1 MAKGHTLTEKQKK
14 FFGARAS
21 GYPVMAKKGA
31 SLKNNYEIYHE
42 TLARVID
49 EIENYA
55 KNNGYEVGEYFPKI
69 QHVAYGTSFRTMLEL
84 LKDNKISNSLAI
96 QIYRLDSGRYELTM
110 YATRKMASDGK
121 PIGDAD
127 YLTNAMLSILDLHAY
142 VSANDNK
149 IKIFGSEYTYMAH
162 SKYNLRVTGGKGAVY
177 NIIPYFP
184 TSTVE
189 KLQQAHFYTLVRQGR
204 SYNFAITKQNE
215 IVDLAEDGIQILTI
229 S

>member
-1 MAKGHTLTEKQKK
+1 
-14 FFGARAS
+14 
-21 GYPVMAKKGA
+21 
-31 SLKNNYEIYHE
+31 
-42 TLARVID
+42 
-49 EIENYA
+49 
-55 KNNGYEVGEYFPKI
+55 
-69 QHVAYGTSFRTMLEL
+69 
-84 LKDNKISNSLAI
+84 
-96 QIYRLDSGRYELTM
+96 
-110 YATRKMASDGK
+110 
-121 PIGDAD
+121 
-127 YLTNAMLSILDLHAY
+127 
-142 VSANDNK
+142 
-149 IKIFGSEYTYMAH
+149 MAH